1 MMLCGIAFAQT
12 QPNLPTGSTP
22 YSSNLFK
29 SPDGSIWTGK
39 AGNYT
44 ALATKAK
51 LDSLY
56 NLGYTKA
63 QVDALITGAKNRS
76 NHTGT
81 QAISTI
87 EDLQTFLDSKIPVTQ
102 KAASNGVATLDA
114 NSKIPMSQ
122 VPDALIGS
130 VNYQGNWN
138 PATNLPT
145 LPVTPGTD
153 TKGHYYIAS
162 VTGTFNGVEYNNG
175 DWIISN
181 GSVWGKVD
189 NTNKVVSV
197 NGKQGAVVLTL
208 SDIAGTTDLVTLNTA
223 QNITAKKTFKTA
235 NATSGNGISPIEV
248 IGGNGASVVATSGFA
263 MAGNAAPINIT
274 SGNGGFSNGTN
285 PSGTNSG
292 GSGGEISIVAGNAG
306 PAMGSANNINGFGG
320 NVILQAGTSFGNG
333 KAGNVQ
339 IKAGNNDT
347 GIGGDIYL
355 TTGYG
360 QGGINDDTTAGNV
373 YMGLSAAE
381 NSRGHVIVG
390 GIPSDNNG
398 NKLQV
403 YGKASVSQA
412 PTAPTDVVRLSDL
425 QSSIGNQTLQS
436 VISRGNLIN
445 PGDQNAFAWNRSDG
459 PDNKWGL
466 KYDETYN
473 GMNFVRYGLQDGV
486 LFLRDVNNYVGIGTV
501 VPAYKLHVNG
511 DFGVGNMYTEGALRF
526 FNPSG
531 NINTRRHW
539 LQANANTNGDFSIYS
554 QNNDGSGNRFDFY
567 ISPLGNIG
575 LGTVDPQYKLHVNG
589 EFASYGADFGSRI
602 RMFGTPEQPN
612 SRRWFLQP
620 NLNAWGD
627 LGIYSQNNSGTG
639 DRYDF
644 LIKENGNIGIGTLTP
659 SAKLEVAGAI
669 KTSDKTVSN
678 ILSYT
683 GSSGVVGTESSH
695 PLDFWTGSTSKM
707 TILTNGN
714 VGVGTTT
721 PSAKLYVNGDALA
734 SNLII
739 NNSPGTYRELQF
751 KSNGVLRWDVFASPT
766 AESGGNLGSDFAITR
781 YADDGGYLGQ
791 SFSIARSTGNATF
804 GNNLD
809 VSGALTANGTIRS
822 NQGFSAYASVNSQAT
837 YRPTGITFNPAANTY
852 ATIDANTS
860 GGLTIR
866 TADGSATAQIRMTF
880 LTPNGATARS
890 VMLSG
895 RAYYGGDY
903 SGAFEANDLIPKKYV
918 DDKIQLIT
926 LRTTISGGVAILD
939 GGAVQSG
946 YRYIVQGA
954 SLYNG
959 TTPEFLSLSK
969 LAIQAGTTGNVVAQY
984 ETTSVDNGKD
994 VEVLILKI
1002 KQ

>member
-1 MMLCGIAFAQT
+1 MKYILIFLFLFGVAFGQT

-29 SPDGSIWTGK
+29 SQDGSIWTGK
-39 AGNYT
+39 SGNYT

-56 NLGYTKA
+56 NLGYTKN

-81 QAISTI
+81 QSISTI
-87 EDLQTFLDSKIPVTQ
+87 EDLQTFLDSKIPAAQ
-102 KAASNGVATLDA
+102 KGASNGVATLDA
-114 NSKIPMSQ
+114 NSKIPLLQ
-122 VPDALIGS
+122 IPDALIGS

-138 PATNLPT
+138 PSTNTPALPNA
-145 LPVTPGTD
+145 PGTA

-162 VTGTFNGVEYNNG
+162 VTGTFNGIEYNNG

-197 NGKQGAVVLTL
+197 NGKQGSVVLSLT
-208 SDIAGTTDLVTLNTA
+208 DFAGGSDLVTLSTA

-235 NATSGNGISPIEV
+235 NATSGNGIAPIEV
-248 IGGNGASVVATSGFA
+248 IGGNGAQMIATSGFA
-263 MAGNAAPINIT
+263 AAGNAAPINIT
-274 SGNGGFSNGTN
+274 SGNGGFSNGVN

-292 GSGGEISIVAGNAG
+292 GSGGEINIVAGNAG
-306 PAMGSANNINGFGG
+306 PAIGAANNINGFGG
-320 NVILQAGTSFGNG
+320 NVILQAGTSYGNG
-333 KAGNVQ
+333 KPGNVQ
-339 IKAGNNDT
+339 IKAGNNET
-347 GIGGDIYL
+347 GIGGDIFL

-360 QGGINDDTTAGNV
+360 QNGPNDDATAGNV
-373 YMGLSAAE
+373 YMAVTASE
-381 NSRGHVIVG
+381 NSRGHVVVG
-390 GIPSDNNG
+390 GLPSDNNG
-398 NKLQV
+398 NKFQV

-425 QSSIGNQTLQS
+425 GVKANSDGSNASGTWPIAIGGNAPLWGGQQYSSDEVPINNYILAYAADGKWHPSNKERVNAFLGAPSTGETLQS
-436 VISRGNLIN
+436 VVNRNSYSSTAAYFGGESRFGYTQDAWVDPTPGLGRGVKIN
-445 PGDQNAFAWNRSDG
+445 Q
-459 PDNKWGL
+459 
-466 KYDETYN
+466 
-473 GMNFVRYGLQDGV
+473 
-486 LFLRDVNNYVGIGTV
+486 GIGV
-501 VPAYKLHVNG
+501 S
-511 DFGVGNMYTEGALRF
+511 GASNF
-526 FNPSG
+526 TDN
-531 NINTRRHW
+531 
-539 LQANANTNGDFSIYS
+539 
-554 QNNDGSGNRFDFY
+554 
-567 ISPLGNIG
+567 
-575 LGTVDPQYKLHVNG
+575 V
-589 EFASYGADFGSRI
+589 DFGSSIRI
-602 RMFGTPEQPN
+602 FGTPEQPN

-627 LGIYSQNNSGTG
+627 LGIFSQTNNGTG

-644 LIKENGNIGIGTLTP
+644 LIKENGSVGIGTLTP

-669 KTSDKTVSN
+669 KTSDKNVSN

-683 GSSGVVGTESSH
+683 GSSGVVGTESNH
-695 PLDFWTGSTSKM
+695 PLEIWTNSSAKVTV
-707 TILTNGN
+707 LTNGN
-714 VGVGTTT
+714 VGIGSSL
-721 PSAKLYVNGDALA
+721 PSAKLTVNGDALVENIILNNA
-734 SNLII
+734 S
-739 NNSPGTYRELQF
+739 GKYRELQF
-751 KSNGVLRWDVFASPT
+751 RTNGVLRWDMFASPT
-766 AESGGNLGSDFAITR
+766 AESGGNIGSDFALTR
-781 YADDGGYLGQ
+781 YADDGSYLGQ
-791 SFSIARSTGNATF
+791 PFSIARSTGNATF

-809 VSGALTANGTIRS
+809 ISGALTANGTIRS
-822 NQGFSAYASVNSQAT
+822 NQGFSAYASVNSNAT

-852 ATIDANTS
+852 ATIDANAS

-890 VMLSG
+890 LMLTG

-903 SGAFEANDLIPKKYV
+903 TGAFEANDLVPKKYV
-918 DDKIQLIT
+918 DDKMQLIT
-926 LRTTISGGVAILD
+926 LRATITGGVAVLD

-946 YRYIVQGA
+946 YRYMVQGA
-954 SLYNG
+954 CLYSG

-994 VEVLILKI
+994 VEVLILKV

>member
-12 QPNLPTGSTP
+12 QPNLPTGSAP

-39 AGNYT
+39 VGNYT

-81 QAISTI
+81 QSISTI
-87 EDLQTFLDSKIPVTQ
+87 EDLQTFLDSKIPATQ

-114 NSKIPMSQ
+114 NAKIPMSQ

-138 PATNLPT
+138 PSTNIPT
-145 LPVTPGTD
+145 LPATPGTD

-162 VTGTFNGVEYNNG
+162 ITGIFNGIEYNNG

-181 GSVWGKVD
+181 GALWGKVD

-208 SDIAGTTDLVTLNTA
+208 SDIAGGADLVTLNTA

-248 IGGNGASVVATSGFA
+248 IGGNGAQVLATSGFA
-263 MAGNAAPINIT
+263 AAGNAAPINIT
-274 SGNGGFSNGTN
+274 SGSGGFSNGVN
-285 PSGTNSG
+285 PSGTNAG
-292 GSGGEISIVAGNAG
+292 GSGGEINIVAGNAG
-306 PAMGSANNINGFGG
+306 PAMGAANNINGFGG
-320 NVILQAGTSFGNG
+320 NVIVQAGTSFGNG

-339 IKAGNNDT
+339 IKAGNNET

-425 QSSIGNQTLQS
+425 GIKANSDGSNASGNWPISITGGALFWGGQQYSSDEVPINNYMLAYGADGKWHPSNKERVNAFLGAPATGETLQS
-436 VISRGNLIN
+436 VVNRNSYSSTAAYFGGESRFGYTQDSWVDPIPGLGRGVKIN
-445 PGDQNAFAWNRSDG
+445 Q
-459 PDNKWGL
+459 
-466 KYDETYN
+466 
-473 GMNFVRYGLQDGV
+473 
-486 LFLRDVNNYVGIGTV
+486 GIGV
-501 VPAYKLHVNG
+501 S
-511 DFGVGNMYTEGALRF
+511 GASNF
-526 FNPSG
+526 TDN
-531 NINTRRHW
+531 
-539 LQANANTNGDFSIYS
+539 
-554 QNNDGSGNRFDFY
+554 
-567 ISPLGNIG
+567 
-575 LGTVDPQYKLHVNG
+575 V
-589 EFASYGADFGSRI
+589 DFGSSIRI
-602 RMFGTPEQPN
+602 FGTPQQPN

-620 NLNAWGD
+620 NLNSWGD
-627 LGIYSQNNSGTG
+627 LGIFSQANNGTG

-644 LIKENGNIGIGTLTP
+644 LIKENGNVGIGTLTP
-659 SAKLEVAGAI
+659 TAKLEVAGAI

-683 GSSGVVGTESSH
+683 GSSGVVGTESNH
-695 PLDFWTGSTSKM
+695 PLDFWTNSTSKM
-707 TILTNGN
+707 TILPNGN
-714 VGVGTTT
+714 VGIGTPT
-721 PSAKLYVNGDALA
+721 PSAKLHVNGDALA

-751 KSNGVLRWDVFASPT
+751 RTNGVLRWDMFASPT

-804 GNNLD
+804 GNNVD

-890 VMLSG
+890 VMFSG

-926 LRTTISGGVAILD
+926 LRATVSGGVAVLD
-939 GGAVQSG
+939 GGAVASG

-954 SLYNG
+954 CLYSG